1 MPHRNYDG
9 TFRGKRP
16 KKATDRHLLALWVE
30 TEVVR
35 LKRFG
40 MDFPRIAERLTLIGR
55 GRTKP
60 ITELPPELC
69 FPPDYKISKQAC
81 HKAYRN
87 ALRREPALVVEE
99 HRQLDTERCE
109 EMILA
114 LQPGLRRGDPRSV
127 EAGVKVLS
135 HKAKLL
141 GLEQPKKMELTG
153 NEGGPLTIAAFRE
166 FTEAAEKEIDSEKAI
181 DSREDEK

>member
-1 MPHRNYDG
+1 MPQRNDDG
-9 TFRGKRP
+9 TFRGNRP
-16 KKATDRHLLALWVE
+16 KQATPRQLLARWVE

-35 LKRFG
+35 LKRLG
-40 MDFPRIAERLTLIGR
+40 MDFPRIAEQVTLIGR
-55 GRTKP
+55 GRAKP

-69 FPPDYKISKQAC
+69 FAPDYKISKQGC
-81 HKAYRN
+81 HKAYRA
-87 ALRREPALVVEE
+87 ALRREPALAVEE

-109 EMILA
+109 EMLLV

-141 GLEQPKKMELTG
+141 GLESPKRVEMSDS
-153 NEGGPLTIAAFRE
+153 EGGPLTLHKLRE
-166 FTEAAEKEIDSEKAI
+166 LAEKGRELLKRHGKHHDKA
-181 DSREDEK
+181 E